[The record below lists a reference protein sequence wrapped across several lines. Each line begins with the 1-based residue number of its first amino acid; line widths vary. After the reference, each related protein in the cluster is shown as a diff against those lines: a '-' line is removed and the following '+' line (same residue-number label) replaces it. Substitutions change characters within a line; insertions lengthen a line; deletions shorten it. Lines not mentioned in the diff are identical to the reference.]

1 MRRGIQR
8 NTNYFVTRAVHVGS
22 SNKVINKVKILVTL
36 YLDIY
41 IYILYRIWHENA
53 MKIQEYRYEN
63 CEYFLKE
70 F

>member
-41 IYILYRIWHENA
+41 IYIVPNLARKRNENP
-53 MKIQEYRYEN
+53 RT
-63 CEYFLKE
+63 
-70 F
+70 